1 VTDAPA
7 STAPASTVP
16 ASTVPSNTAPRRRD
30 PERRQRILAAA
41 AELVAERGYHEVGMS
56 DIGAAAGIVGSG
68 IYRHFDGKSAV
79 LVAML
84 DGVIDDLARATAQI
98 LARGLEPAQTLR
110 ALIAAHVRIALD
122 DRMLMRVYHN
132 EIASLPADDNRR
144 LRRKQ
149 RIYLEEWVH
158 VLSLLRPGTDDAVL
172 RALVHAGIG
181 AVHST
186 LFYSSGLPAPRLA
199 TLMAAAAEAVMF
211 IPDSG
216 PDSAPGMG
224 PDTAP
229 GADAGPARLG
239 PTRTR
244 LER

>member
-7 STAPASTVP
+7 RTTPA
-16 ASTVPSNTAPRRRD
+16 ARRRD

-41 AELVAERGYHEVGMS
+41 AELVAEHGYHEVAMS

-79 LVAML
+79 LVAMF
-84 DGVIDDLARATAQI
+84 DRVIDDFTRGAAEI
-98 LARGLEPAQTLR
+98 LSRGLDPAQTLR
-110 ALIAAHVRIALD
+110 ELIAAHVRITLE

-132 EIASLPADDNRR
+132 EIASLPAEDNRR

-149 RIYLEEWVH
+149 RIYIEEWVH
-158 VLSLLRPGTDDAVL
+158 ILDVLRPEVDDAVL

-186 LFYSSGLPAPRLA
+186 LFYASGLPADRLA
-199 TLMAAAAEAVMF
+199 KLMAAAAEATMF
-211 IPDSG
+211 IPDVG
-216 PDSAPGMG
+216 P
-224 PDTAP
+224 
-229 GADAGPARLG
+229 
-239 PTRTR
+239 
-244 LER
+244 

>member
-1 VTDAPA
+1 MTDAPA
-7 STAPASTVP
+7 PA
-16 ASTVPSNTAPRRRD
+16 AAPRRRD

-41 AELVAERGYHEVGMS
+41 AELVAERGYHDVGMS

-79 LVAML
+79 LVAMF
-84 DGVIDDLARATAQI
+84 DRVIDDLARAAAEI

-110 ALIAAHVRIALD
+110 ELIAAHVRITLE

-149 RIYLEEWVH
+149 RIYIEEWVH
-158 VLSLLRPGTDDAVL
+158 VLDVLRPEADDAVL

-186 LFYSSGLPAPRLA
+186 LFYSSGLPVGRLSK
-199 TLMAAAAEAVMF
+199 LMAAAAEATMF
-211 IPDSG
+211 IPDVG
-216 PDSAPGMG
+216 PDAETNRPRSEP
-224 PDTAP
+224 
-229 GADAGPARLG
+229 
-239 PTRTR
+239 
-244 LER
+244 

>member
-1 VTDAPA
+1 MTD
-7 STAPASTVP
+7 VP
-16 ASTVPSNTAPRRRD
+16 AGAAPRRRD

-41 AELVAERGYHEVGMS
+41 AELVAERGYHDVGMS

-79 LVAML
+79 LVAL
-84 DGVIDDLARATAQI
+84 FDRVIDDLTRAAAEI
-98 LARGLEPAQTLR
+98 LARGLEPAPTLR
-110 ALIAAHVRIALD
+110 ELIAAHVRITLE

-149 RIYLEEWVH
+149 RIYIEEWVH
-158 VLSLLRPGTDDAVL
+158 VLDVLRPDVDDAVL

-186 LFYSSGLPAPRLA
+186 LFYSSGLPAGRLA
-199 TLMAAAAEAVMF
+199 KLMAAAAEATMF
-211 IPDSG
+211 IPDV
-216 PDSAPGMG
+216 
-224 PDTAP
+224 
-229 GADAGPARLG
+229 GA
-239 PTRTR
+239 
-244 LER
+244 

>member
-1 VTDAPA
+1 MTDAPA
-7 STAPASTVP
+7 PASAARASAALASAAPAS
-16 ASTVPSNTAPRRRD
+16 AAPRRRD
-30 PERRQRILAAA
+30 PQRRQRILAAA

-79 LVAML
+79 LVAMF
-84 DGVIDDLARATAQI
+84 DRVIDDLARVSAEI
-98 LARGLEPAQTLR
+98 LSRGLEPAQTLKE
-110 ALIAAHVRIALD
+110 LIAAHVRITLE

-149 RIYLEEWVH
+149 RIYIEEWVH
-158 VLSLLRPGTDDAVL
+158 VLDVLRPEVDDAAA

-186 LFYSSGLPAPRLA
+186 LFYSSGLPADRLA
-199 TLMAAAAEAVMF
+199 KLMAAAAEAVMF
-211 IPDSG
+211 IPDVG
-216 PDSAPGMG
+216 
-224 PDTAP
+224 P
-229 GADAGPARLG
+229 GAVT
-239 PTRTR
+239 TRPR
-244 LER
+244 LEP

>member
-1 VTDAPA
+1 MTDAPA
-7 STAPASTVP
+7 RPTAPART
-16 ASTVPSNTAPRRRD
+16 AAPRRRD

-41 AELVAERGYHEVGMS
+41 AELVAERGYHDVGMS

-79 LVAML
+79 LVAL
-84 DGVIDDLARATAQI
+84 FDRVIDDLTRAAAEI
-98 LARGLEPAQTLR
+98 LARGLEPAPTLR
-110 ALIAAHVRIALD
+110 ELIAAHVRITLE

-149 RIYLEEWVH
+149 RIYIEEWVH
-158 VLSLLRPGTDDAVL
+158 VLDVLRPDVDDAVL

-186 LFYSSGLPAPRLA
+186 LFYSSGLPAARLA
-199 TLMAAAAEAVMF
+199 KLMAAAAEATMF
-211 IPDSG
+211 IPDV
-216 PDSAPGMG
+216 
-224 PDTAP
+224 
-229 GADAGPARLG
+229 GA
-239 PTRTR
+239 
-244 LER
+244 

>member
-1 VTDAPA
+1 MTDAPA
-7 STAPASTVP
+7 PTA
-16 ASTVPSNTAPRRRD
+16 APRRRD
-30 PERRQRILAAA
+30 PDRRQRILAAA
-41 AELVAERGYHEVGMS
+41 AELVAERGYHDVGMS

-79 LVAML
+79 LVAL
-84 DGVIDDLARATAQI
+84 FDRVIDDLTRAAAEI

-110 ALIAAHVRIALD
+110 ELIAAHVRITLE

-149 RIYLEEWVH
+149 RIYIEEWVH
-158 VLSLLRPGTDDAVL
+158 VLDVLRPEVDDAVL

-186 LFYSSGLPAPRLA
+186 LFYSSGLPAARLA
-199 TLMAAAAEAVMF
+199 KLMAAAAEATMF
-211 IPDSG
+211 IPD
-216 PDSAPGMG
+216 
-224 PDTAP
+224 
-229 GADAGPARLG
+229 AGP
-239 PTRTR
+239 
-244 LER
+244 

>member
-1 VTDAPA
+1 MTGAPA
-7 STAPASTVP
+7 S
-16 ASTVPSNTAPRRRD
+16 TAPRRRD

-79 LVAML
+79 LVAL
-84 DGVIDDLARATAQI
+84 FDRVIDDLTRGAAGI
-98 LARGLEPAQTLR
+98 LSRGLEPEQTLR
-110 ALIAAHVRIALD
+110 ELIAAHVRITLE

-132 EIASLPADDNRR
+132 EIASLPAEDNRR

-149 RIYLEEWVH
+149 RIYIEEWVH
-158 VLSLLRPGTDDAVL
+158 ILDVLRPEVDDAAA

-186 LFYSSGLPAPRLA
+186 LFYSSGLPAGRLA
-199 TLMAAAAEAVMF
+199 KLMAAAAEATMF
-211 IPDSG
+211 IPDVG
-216 PDSAPGMG
+216 P
-224 PDTAP
+224 
-229 GADAGPARLG
+229 
-239 PTRTR
+239 
-244 LER
+244 

>member
-1 VTDAPA
+1 MTDAPA
-7 STAPASTVP
+7 RTGA
-16 ASTVPSNTAPRRRD
+16 APRRRD
-30 PERRQRILAAA
+30 PQRRQRILAAA

-79 LVAML
+79 LVAMF
-84 DGVIDDLARATAQI
+84 DRVIDDLTRGAAEI
-98 LARGLEPAQTLR
+98 LSRGLDPAQTLKE
-110 ALIAAHVRIALD
+110 LIAAHVRITLE

-132 EIASLPADDNRR
+132 EIASLPAEDNRR

-149 RIYLEEWVH
+149 RIYIEEWVH
-158 VLSLLRPGTDDAVL
+158 ILDVLRPEVDDAVL

-186 LFYSSGLPAPRLA
+186 LFYSSGLPAARLA
-199 TLMAAAAEAVMF
+199 KLMAAAAEATMF
-211 IPDSG
+211 IPDTFIPGTG
-216 PDSAPGMG
+216 PD
-224 PDTAP
+224 
-229 GADAGPARLG
+229 GAA
-239 PTRTR
+239 TRPR

>member
-1 VTDAPA
+1 MTEAGTSA
-7 STAPASTVP
+7 
-16 ASTVPSNTAPRRRD
+16 APRRRD
-30 PERRQRILAAA
+30 PERRQRILTAA
-41 AELVAERGYHEVGMS
+41 AELVAERGYHDVGMS

-84 DGVIDDLARATAQI
+84 DGVIDDLTRAAAEI
-98 LARGLEPAQTLR
+98 GARGLDPAQTLTE
-110 ALIAAHVRIALD
+110 LIAAHVRITLE

-158 VLSLLRPGTDDAVL
+158 VLDLLRPESDDAVL
-172 RALVHAGIG
+172 RALVHAGVG

-186 LFYSSGLPAPRLA
+186 LFYSSGLPIDRLA
-199 TLMAAAAEAVMF
+199 TLMATAAEAVLF
-211 IPDSG
+211 IPDVS
-216 PDSAPGMG
+216 PDAN
-224 PDTAP
+224 PDANPNPDAVPDATTI
-229 GADAGPARLG
+229 GA
-239 PTRTR
+239 
-244 LER
+244 

>member
-1 VTDAPA
+1 MTDAPA
-7 STAPASTVP
+7 S
-16 ASTVPSNTAPRRRD
+16 TAPRRRD

-79 LVAML
+79 LVAMF
-84 DGVIDDLARATAQI
+84 DRVIDDFTRGAAEI
-98 LARGLEPAQTLR
+98 LSRGLDPAQTLR
-110 ALIAAHVRIALD
+110 ELIAAHVRITLE

-132 EIASLPADDNRR
+132 EIASLPAEDNRR

-149 RIYLEEWVH
+149 RIYIEEWVH
-158 VLSLLRPGTDDAVL
+158 ILDVLRPEEDDAVL

-186 LFYSSGLPAPRLA
+186 LFYASGLPARRLA
-199 TLMAAAAEAVMF
+199 KLMAAAAEATLF
-211 IPDSG
+211 IPTSD
-216 PDSAPGMG
+216 
-224 PDTAP
+224 
-229 GADAGPARLG
+229 ADAVT
-239 PTRTR
+239 TRPR
-244 LER
+244 WEP

>member
-1 VTDAPA
+1 MTDAPA
-7 STAPASTVP
+7 PA
-16 ASTVPSNTAPRRRD
+16 APRRRD

-41 AELVAERGYHEVGMS
+41 AELVAERGYHDVGMS

-79 LVAML
+79 LVAMF
-84 DGVIDDLARATAQI
+84 DRVIDDLTRAAAEI

-110 ALIAAHVRIALD
+110 ELIAAHVRITLE

-149 RIYLEEWVH
+149 RIYIEEWVH
-158 VLSLLRPGTDDAVL
+158 VLDVLRPEVDDAVL

-186 LFYSSGLPAPRLA
+186 LFYSSGLPAGRLA
-199 TLMAAAAEAVMF
+199 KLMAAAAEATMF
-211 IPDSG
+211 IPDVG
-216 PDSAPGMG
+216 P
-224 PDTAP
+224 
-229 GADAGPARLG
+229 
-239 PTRTR
+239 
-244 LER
+244 